1 MIEKAAANSA
11 VQTIR
16 IEQAPLVI
24 KAENPEKDSKKYVM

>member
-1 MIEKAAANSA
+1 MIEKAATQAA

-24 KAENPEKDSKKYVM
+24 KAENPKEQTKYPM